1 MNTIMIV
8 EPVEN
13 SDALIKYT
21 YIIGHGFGEVEYKA
35 EIIGRFGTPVE
46 AEAHIDII
54 NKEVS
59 DREGCLAFKEEFP
72 FLILEIVNIEFE
84 KDVEKIGIPY
94 KFYSFDWEKIEYV
107 ESESTDKS
115 KVLNEYRDRANK
127 LIKIL
132 E

>member
-1 MNTIMIV
+1 M
-8 EPVEN
+8 EN
-13 SDALIKYT
+13 DDVPIKYT
-21 YIIGHGFGEVEYKA
+21 YIIGHGFGEVEHKA

-59 DREGCLAFKEEFP
+59 DREGCLAFKKEFP

-84 KDVEKIGIPY
+84 KDTEKPGIPY

-115 KVLNEYRDRANK
+115 EVLNEYRDRASQFMKK
-127 LIKIL
+127 L
-132 E
+132 EEMEVEE